1 MRHHVRLGFFALAFM
16 LAALPAAPSDRDR
29 KFSNDDLRGS
39 YGWALDGTFFG
50 TSLDAV
56 RQFTADGNGTF
67 TGEGTVNIGDGGL
80 QHTFVCTYSVKPNGT
95 GTATCDV
102 QFLGKENFAFV
113 LVDRGNEVRFIS
125 TTPGAIIKGVA
136 RSQ

>member
-1 MRHHVRLGFFALAFM
+1 MRNHLRLGCFALTFM
-16 LAALPAAPSDRDR
+16 LAALPVFPADRDR
-29 KFSNDDLRGS
+29 RFSNADLRGS

-50 TSLDAV
+50 TSLDGV
-56 RQFTADGNGTF
+56 RQFTADGDGTLS
-67 TGEGTVNIGDGGL
+67 GEGTINIGDGGL
-80 QHTFVCTYSVKPNGT
+80 KHTFVCTYSVKANGT

-113 LVDRGNEVRFIS
+113 LIDRGNEVRFIS

-136 RSQ
+136 RAQ

>member
-1 MRHHVRLGFFALAFM
+1 MRFRALNIVSCAALAGVLC
-16 LAALPAAPSDRDR
+16 LAVNPAQAEETNPC
-29 KFSNDDLRGS
+29 
-39 YGWALDGTFFG
+39 
-50 TSLDAV
+50 
-56 RQFTADGNGTF
+56 F

-80 QHTFVCTYSVKPNGT
+80 KHTFVCTYSVKENGT

-113 LVDRGNEVRFIS
+113 LIDRGNEVRFIS